1 MSSYILPK
9 VTFITDLHTFI
20 KPIFLYT
27 NDENNNNIIINKTL
41 HKYLTNLKSQIGE
54 CETAWDKNKKY
65 TNPYEFIHTIVPN
78 GRQSVS
84 TYKPLSRSFFKMIE
98 MCKMMNILHELPKD
112 KCKSFHLAEG
122 PGGFIEALVFLR
134 KNPCDFYFGMTL
146 INDTNQNVPGWKKSR
161 HFLSEHTNV
170 IIESGIDGT
179 GDLMNP
185 TNLLY
190 CFKNY
195 KDNFDL
201 ITGDGGFDFS
211 IDYQSQEMVSSKL
224 IICQISFAIAT
235 QKIGGTFILKM
246 FDTFTKISLDI
257 LYLLSNIYEIVHF
270 VKPHTSRY
278 ANSEKYIICKNF
290 RLDDKSRNDIINA
303 LYKLLLK
310 FNEGGREAC
319 NLESL
324 FNFELPY
331 YFINKVEEYNAIF
344 GQQQIENIGSTLNL
358 IDNSKY
364 DKLELIKKININKCI
379 TWCQQYN
386 MEYNSSIQQNN
397 IFLGNRF

>member
-1 MSSYILPK
+1 
-9 VTFITDLHTFI
+9 
-20 KPIFLYT
+20 
-27 NDENNNNIIINKTL
+27 
-41 HKYLTNLKSQIGE
+41 
-54 CETAWDKNKKY
+54 
-65 TNPYEFIHTIVPN
+65 
-78 GRQSVS
+78 
-84 TYKPLSRSFFKMIE
+84 
-98 MCKMMNILHELPKD
+98 
-112 KCKSFHLAEG
+112 
-122 PGGFIEALVFLR
+122 
-134 KNPCDFYFGMTL
+134 
-146 INDTNQNVPGWKKSR
+146 
-161 HFLSEHTNV
+161 
-170 IIESGIDGT
+170 
-179 GDLMNP
+179 
-185 TNLLY
+185 
-190 CFKNY
+190 
-195 KDNFDL
+195 
-201 ITGDGGFDFS
+201 
-211 IDYQSQEMVSSKL
+211 MVSSKL

-310 FNEGGREAC
+310 FNEGGSEACKSEACKSEAC
-319 NLESL
+319 NIESL